1 MNQTEKMI
9 RQSAKYAQMAGQ
21 DITEADIRARYEE
34 YMQRHGQ
41 EKAVVAL
48 KNTLTSFK
56 KCARREED
64 RLFSLL
70 RAECLQKFGFAPA
83 NRRTFKAEI
92 RENPNRFN
100 TPAAQEYK
108 RRFMK

>member
-1 MNQTEKMI
+1 MI
-9 RQSAKYAQMAGQ
+9 QQSARYAQMAGQ
-21 DITEADIRARYEE
+21 NITETDIRERYAE

-56 KCARREED
+56 ECARREED